1 MYINLSFIENFFR
14 VEDWRDRW
22 LWHQSF
28 NSFLRFINIPVW
40 LEKSFKA
47 VFKSLHN
54 VCGLYRPWAFS
65 WLRFSLFLHL
75 HQRWGVGSA
84 SATLREIHRVIISQA
99 LWLLFDPPGND
110 TSSGPSAKL
119 FFPLWTWPRR
129 RGSSCRKPF
138 RNGLCAGGDSEEVL
152 GGLVKEDLKSR
163 NVCSWCLWWWFHLF
177 AFFYIPGSNSNDFRA
192 VVVMRNV
199 LKSQHNISVFKS
211 TQWRDQKIHQCRDW
225 DFFRQSFFLVFASL
239 DRKMRWPDRDSGR
252 VPFLLSGGPEEPVT
266 YW

>member
-1 MYINLSFIENFFR
+1 MKSPSMCRNLSFIKHFFR
-14 VEDWRDRW
+14 VEDWRDRC

-28 NSFLRFINIPVW
+28 NFFLLFFNIPVY
-40 LEKSFKA
+40 LEKGFIFKA

-54 VCGLYRPWAFS
+54 LSGFYWPWAFS

-138 RNGLCAGGDSEEVL
+138 HNGLDDGGDRVRRWWEGWSSFI
-152 GGLVKEDLKSR
+152 KQK
-163 NVCSWCLWWWFHLF
+163 CLFVMF
-177 AFFYIPGSNSNDFRA
+177 
-192 VVVMRNV
+192 VMRMSPPRLLLYPWQQQQRLPCRRYNE
-199 LKSQHNISVFKS
+199 KCSEITAQY
-211 TQWRDQKIHQCRDW
+211 QC
-225 DFFRQSFFLVFASL
+225 L
-239 DRKMRWPDRDSGR
+239 
-252 VPFLLSGGPEEPVT
+252 
-266 YW
+266 